1 MALRITVDN
10 LRAVGRGVLI
20 FVMIGAGGLAVSAA
34 DPAQRTFEV
43 NIGHGH
49 VPEGMRTLKVKQGDM
64 VRIRITSDE
73 AVSLHL
79 HGYDI
84 ETAVKPGGVA
94 EFSFEA
100 YAAGRF
106 PITAHGGHH
115 GGGHGE
121 PAVLRLEV
129 YPR

>member
-1 MALRITVDN
+1 MQAI
-10 LRAVGRGVLI
+10 GRGVLLL
-20 FVMIGAGGLAVSAA
+20 VMVGVGGFGVSAA

-43 NIGHGH
+43 NIGQGQM
-49 VPEGMRTLKVKQGDM
+49 VEGLRTMKVKQGDM

-73 AVSLHL
+73 AVTLHL

-84 ETAVKPGGVA
+84 EKAITPGGVA

-100 YAAGRF
+100 YATGRF
-106 PITAHGGHH
+106 PINVHVDDNS
-115 GGGHGE
+115 GGHGE
-121 PAVLRLEV
+121 PTLLRLEV

>member
-1 MALRITVDN
+1 MRIMVGY
-10 LRAVGRGVLI
+10 LRAITRCALFLAVTGSGGFGVL
-20 FVMIGAGGLAVSAA
+20 AA
-34 DPAQRTFEV
+34 DPAVRTFEV
-43 NIGHGH
+43 DIRQGH
-49 VPEGMRTLKVKQGDM
+49 VPKDMRTIKVEQGDM

-84 ETAVKPGGVA
+84 EKAVKPGGVA

-100 YAAGRF
+100 FATGRF
-106 PITAHGGHH
+106 PINVHDGQQAGGHD
-115 GGGHGE
+115 E
-121 PAVLRLEV
+121 PTLLRLEV

>member
-1 MALRITVDN
+1 MAARIMMDN
-10 LRAVGRGVLI
+10 LRAIGSGVLLL
-20 FVMIGAGGLAVSAA
+20 VMTGVGGFSLSAA
-34 DPAQRTFEV
+34 DPVVRTFEV
-43 NIGHGH
+43 NIDHGH
-49 VPEGMRTLKVKQGDM
+49 VAEGMRTMKVKQGDM

-84 ETAVKPGGVA
+84 EKAVKPGSVA

-106 PITAHGGHH
+106 PINVHGGHH
-115 GGGHGE
+115 AGGHGE
-121 PAVLRLEV
+121 SALLRLEV